1 MSLHGKVAF
10 ITGGARG
17 IGRGC
22 AVELAREGA
31 SIAFCDMRQS
41 DDVDETRAA
50 IAALGRRAEFFLADV
65 ADRPAIEKAIAGT
78 VERLG
83 RLDILVNNAA
93 KSLRRSFLDM
103 EVAELAR
110 VWDVILWGAFH
121 ASQIAARQ
129 MVKQGSGG
137 NIVMIS
143 SVHAFRPYA
152 GATAYN
158 AAKAGVNHMAFTCAS
173 ELAPHGIRVNVIE
186 PGWTDTP
193 GERLV
198 FTAQQ
203 IRDEGAKLP
212 LRRLAQPEE
221 IGKAVAYLVSDAGAY
236 ITGAC
241 LRVDGGYVLWR

>member
-22 AVELAREGA
+22 AIELARAGA
-31 SIAFCDMRQS
+31 DIAFCDLSQS
-41 DDVDETRAA
+41 DDANHTCAA

-65 ADRPAIEKAIAGT
+65 ADRPAVEKAIAET

-93 KSLRRSFLDM
+93 KGLRRPFLEM

-129 MVKQGSGG
+129 MVKQGGG
-137 NIVMIS
+137 NIVTIS
-143 SVHAFRPYA
+143 SVHACRPYA
-152 GATAYN
+152 NATAYN
-158 AAKAGVNHMAFTCAS
+158 AAKAGVNQMALTCAS

-193 GERLV
+193 GERLAL
-198 FTAQQ
+198 TTDQ
-203 IRDEGAKLP
+203 IRDEGAKLS
-212 LRRLAQPEE
+212 LRRVAEAEE
-221 IGKAVAYLVSDAGAY
+221 IGKAVVFLVSD
-236 ITGAC
+236 
-241 LRVDGGYVLWR
+241 GG